1 MAINL
6 CRNKLSSVHL
16 EIIMFVIILLCSVYQ
31 LEVIFAA

>member
-6 CRNKLSSVHL
+6 CQNELSSVHL
-16 EIIMFVIILLCSVYQ
+16 EIIMFVIILLCSVSQ